1 MATEE
6 INTIEEQSDFFFG
19 KKKLESYVSTLQ
31 KGLDELKEL
40 ESKNLTQNQAFPLL
54 AWSIIDLL
62 SRYHSGQLENQ
73 GSMVRIKKFLK
84 AYLRHDRRD
93 TQTLL
98 LFRNAVAHS
107 VSLFAFDASS
117 KREVRFRLTNEGP
130 LILQETQV
138 RFAINTN
145 ELFSRLN
152 ESIEDY
158 HTEVLTSIELQK
170 RFQKVFKKLGY
181 IQ

>member
-1 MATEE
+1 
-6 INTIEEQSDFFFG
+6 
-19 KKKLESYVSTLQ
+19 
-31 KGLDELKEL
+31 
-40 ESKNLTQNQAFPLL
+40 
-54 AWSIIDLL
+54 
-62 SRYHSGQLENQ
+62 
-73 GSMVRIKKFLK
+73 MVRIKKFLK

>member
-40 ESKNLTQNQAFPLL
+40 ESKNLTQNQAFPL
-54 AWSIIDLL
+54 LL

-145 ELFSRLN
+145 ELFYRLN
-152 ESIEDY
+152 ESIEAY